1 MLAGQNFKALSFSVL
16 SKQAIQCT

>member
-16 SKQAIQCT
+16 SNQAIQCT